1 MLLDP
6 RLIEI
11 KTQID
16 RGVSLAAKA
25 MLLPYLKE
33 NPNSADAWWLMSLLT
48 DQDGDRG
55 LALQKALSIDPT
67 HYEASVD
74 YAAFQER
81 LPKSAP
87 EVAPQKPT
95 SPPAPVAA
103 PSTVASVSIR
113 PLPAAPATP
122 AKSVAP
128 SKKPTPE
135 QSSKGKTSS
144 LMEDTIQAYVKKG
157 WTITSAKNQDAVLEK
172 STGIS
177 WGWAIASLVI
187 PLAGVVIFFANFFM
201 RRHYRIHL
209 TLIKQGHE
217 IEIRGKDFRSVL
229 NSGNLRIGGV
239 PMPKFPS
246 GMNALMGGAF
256 ISIILCCIAPFG
268 LATWAGSQVD
278 PTPTPIAPRFSVGQN
293 VFLDS
298 PEGEV
303 CVDLYDEME
312 SITSLGQLPV
322 GWLLNVQSSV
332 QVGQDFWYQVR
343 SNRPQLVGWVAE
355 DYLSNLPPGMGT
367 TSC

>member
-6 RLIEI
+6 LLIEI
-11 KTQID
+11 KSQID
-16 RGVSLAAKA
+16 RGVGLAAKA
-25 MLLPYLKE
+25 MLLPYLRE

-48 DQDGDRG
+48 DQDSDRV

-67 HYEASVD
+67 HYEAGLD

-87 EVAPQKPT
+87 EIAPPKPT
-95 SPPAPVAA
+95 PPPTPVAA
-103 PSTVASVSIR
+103 PSTGASVSIR
-113 PLPAAPATP
+113 PLPAATATP
-122 AKSVAP
+122 EKSAAP
-128 SKKPTPE
+128 SKKPPK
-135 QSSKGKTSS
+135 QSSKDQSSS
-144 LMEDTIQAYVKKG
+144 LMEDTIQAYIKKG
-157 WTITSAKNQDAVLEK
+157 WTVSSAKNQDAVLEK

-256 ISIILCCIAPFG
+256 LSIILCCVAPFG
-268 LATWAGSQVD
+268 LASWAGSQID

-298 PEGEV
+298 PDGDV
-303 CVDLYDEME
+303 CVNLYDEVE
-312 SITSLGQLPV
+312 STFSVGQLPV
-322 GWLLNVQSSV
+322 GWLLIVQSSV
-332 QVGQDFWYQVR
+332 QIGEDFWYQVR
-343 SNRPQLVGWVAE
+343 ANRPQLVGWVAE
-355 DYLSNLPPGMGT
+355 DYLSELPPSMGT

>member
-6 RLIEI
+6 LLIEI
-11 KTQID
+11 KNQID
-16 RGVSLAAKA
+16 RGVTLSAKA

-33 NPNSADAWWLMSLLT
+33 NPNSADAWWIMSLLT
-48 DQDGDRG
+48 DQDSDRV
-55 LALQKALSIDPT
+55 LALQKALSIDPS
-67 HYEASVD
+67 HYEASQD
-74 YAAFQER
+74 YAHFQEQ
-81 LPKSAP
+81 LPNAAP
-87 EVAPQKPT
+87 EIAPSKPT
-95 SPPAPVAA
+95 PPPTPAAA
-103 PSTVASVSIR
+103 PATVASVSIR
-113 PLPAAPATP
+113 PLPAEP
-122 AKSVAP
+122 AKSEAP
-128 SKKPTPE
+128 SKKPPK
-135 QSSKGKTSS
+135 QSSKDQSSS
-144 LMEDTIQAYVKKG
+144 LMEDTIQAYIKKG
-157 WTITSAKNQDAVLEK
+157 WTVSSAKKQDAVLEK

-239 PMPKFPS
+239 PMPKLPS

-256 ISIILCCIAPFG
+256 ISIILCCVAPFG
-268 LATWAGSQVD
+268 LATWAGSQID

-298 PEGEV
+298 PDGEV

-312 SITSLGQLPV
+312 STFSVGQLPV
-322 GWLLNVQSSV
+322 GWLLTVESSV
-332 QVGQDFWYQVR
+332 QVGEDFWYQVR
-343 SNRPQLVGWVAE
+343 SSRPQLTGWVAE
-355 DYLSNLPPGMGT
+355 DYLSDLPPGMGT
-367 TSC
+367 TLC